1 MTRERIEQIRA
12 SKERARLNQYKEYQA
27 SGNPKSYTRMRAHED
42 VVELCN
48 LALGAVDD
56 HNAAIHIKATTIALA
71 SDAENLLHH
80 GTGISEDVQKI
91 LNELVATGKTYGFQ
105 SRWS

>member
-1 MTRERIEQIRA
+1 MTRECIEQIRT
-12 SKERARLNQYKEYQA
+12 SKERARLNQDKEYQA
-27 SGNPKSYTRMRAHED
+27 SGNPKSYTRKRAHED
-42 VVELCN
+42 VIELCD

-56 HNAAIHIKATTIALA
+56 HNAAIHIKATTMALA

-91 LNELVATGKTYGFQ
+91 LKELIATAEMYGF
-105 SRWS
+105 RGKWS